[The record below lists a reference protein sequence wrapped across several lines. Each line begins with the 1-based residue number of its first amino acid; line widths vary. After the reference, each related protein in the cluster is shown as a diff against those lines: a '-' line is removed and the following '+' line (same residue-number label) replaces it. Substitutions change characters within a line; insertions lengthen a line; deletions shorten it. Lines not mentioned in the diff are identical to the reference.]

1 MSKQATA
8 IIATPIALCE
18 ANGAVS
24 APECIQILPMGLIT
38 PNDGRGPWRLEDP
51 RAVIAETRKR
61 LGGLEMMLDYNHQSE
76 HAARNG
82 RPAPAAGWIT
92 ELEARPDGIFGKVAW
107 TRKGAE
113 AVAAREFR
121 YISPVFNHDAAGRV
135 RRIISCALTN
145 TPALDMAALCEFN
158 DKTEKGEGMDAKI
171 IAQALGL
178 PESASEAEIVAACAA
193 ARKAQ
198 CEAGREPD
206 PAKYVP
212 IEAHNKIIN
221 EMAQLKKEQCQAKAQ
236 ALVAEAKAKGKL
248 APAMDKWALAYA
260 ESDTEG
266 FRAWLEATPAYNLDG
281 ETVQGKPPADGKK
294 AELSGE
300 QKAICQAMGLDEA
313 KYLEEL
319 NGKID
324 G

>member
-76 HAARNG
+76 HAAQNG

-158 DKTEKGEGMDAKI
+158 GKTEKGEDMDAKI
-171 IAQALGL
+171 IAQRW
-178 PESASEAEIVAACAA
+178 ACL
-193 ARKAQ
+193 
-198 CEAGREPD
+198 
-206 PAKYVP
+206 
-212 IEAHNKIIN
+212 I
-221 EMAQLKKEQCQAKAQ
+221 
-236 ALVAEAKAKGKL
+236 
-248 APAMDKWALAYA
+248 APARRKSW
-260 ESDTEG
+260 
-266 FRAWLEATPAYNLDG
+266 
-281 ETVQGKPPADGKK
+281 PPARQPERRNARPAGSRIRRNMCPLKRITR
-294 AELSGE
+294 L
-300 QKAICQAMGLDEA
+300 
-313 KYLEEL
+313 
-319 NGKID
+319 
-324 G
+324 